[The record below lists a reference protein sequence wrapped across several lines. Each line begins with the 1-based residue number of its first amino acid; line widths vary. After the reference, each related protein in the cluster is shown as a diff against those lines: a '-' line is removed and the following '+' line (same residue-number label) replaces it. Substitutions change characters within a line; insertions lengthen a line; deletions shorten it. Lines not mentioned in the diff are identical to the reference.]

1 MGVSAAI
8 MIGSMVV
15 GQAVSNMAPT
25 PGKLPDFPENIDKEG
40 PAADAVKR
48 ARRQP
53 RGGRSGTIMT
63 SPSGIENGQSYSGN
77 TLLGG

>member
-1 MGVSAAI
+1 
-8 MIGSMVV
+8 MVV

-25 PGKLPDFPENIDKEG
+25 PGKMPDFPDNIDKEG
-40 PAADAVKR
+40 SAADAAKR

-53 RGGRSGTIMT
+53 RGGRGGTIMT
-63 SPSGIENGQSYSGN
+63 GPVGVENGQSYSGN